1 MQPAVALTDEE
12 EQEQKLPQPR
22 SRRRKRLPISFIL
35 AGIAILG
42 AVIYLVSANT
52 QASAVYYMT
61 VSELKS
67 CKTCLTQDVRVAG
80 VVQPGSV
87 VNNEATQ
94 TIRFVITQGAQELP
108 VTYSGVVPDI
118 FRPGITVVVEGHY
131 TGSGPFQA
139 QTLLAKCPSK
149 FQAATPTP

>member
-1 MQPAVALTDEE
+1 MNRG
-12 EQEQKLPQPR
+12 KSSR
-22 SRRRKRLPISFIL
+22 SHRARRRKRLPISFII

-61 VSELKS
+61 ISELRS
-67 CKTCLTQDVRVAG
+67 CQTCLKQDVRVAG
-80 VVQPGSV
+80 VVKRGSV

-94 TIRFVITQGAQELP
+94 AVHFVITQGTQEMP
-108 VTYSGVVPDI
+108 VTYNGVVPDI
-118 FRPGITVVVEGHY
+118 FGPGITVVVEGTY

>member
-12 EQEQKLPQPR
+12 EQGQKLQQSKPR
-22 SRRRKRLPISFIL
+22 KRKRLPLSFIL
-35 AGIAILG
+35 AGVAILG
-42 AVIYLVSANT
+42 AVIYLVSTNT

-61 VSELKS
+61 ISELRS

-80 VVQPGSV
+80 VVQRGSI
-87 VNNEATQ
+87 VNNEETQ
-94 TIRFVITQGAQELP
+94 TVHFVITQGSQTMP
-108 VTYSGVVPDI
+108 VTYNGVVPDI
-118 FRPGITVVVEGHY
+118 FGPGITVVVEGQY

>member
-35 AGIAILG
+35 AGVAILS
-42 AVIYLVSANT
+42 AVIYLVSTNT

-61 VSELKS
+61 ISELRS
-67 CKTCLTQDVRVAG
+67 CKTCLSQDVRVAG
-80 VVQPGSV
+80 VVQRGSI
-87 VNNEATQ
+87 VNNEQTQ
-94 TIRFVITQGAQELP
+94 TVHFIITQGSQALP

-118 FRPGITVVVEGHY
+118 FGPGITVVVEGTY